1 MQGGN
6 YCGLLPCKGAIN
18 YGSVVLFEGEIAGIV
33 FRSLVRKDEFA
44 LFFQGLN
51 SPPPTYWEWN
61 PGPLHIVGE
70 HSTTDL

>member
-1 MQGGN
+1 MQGGD

-18 YGSVVLFEGEIAGIV
+18 YGPVVLFGGGIAGIV

-51 SPPPTYWEWN
+51 LF
-61 PGPLHIVGE
+61 PLVLGME
-70 HSTTDL
+70 PRASAHSR